1 MELRQLEQL
10 DLLYRLGSVS
20 KVAKAVFLT
29 QPSVSRSL
37 SSLEKELGLS
47 LFERTSNK
55 LRLTPNGERLA
66 KIAGEIINRRDAF
79 ANMAA
84 DLKAKGKKMV
94 VASICST
101 AVMGIIPA
109 IRSRFGEVNIDT
121 AVVSE
126 SEAYEGLDNGK
137 FDMAIVSSERAKGY
151 SYYPLFSEH
160 VRLSV
165 PPGHRFYDCD
175 WISFS
180 DIDSDDII
188 MYDDGGAISKL
199 IRDEAK
205 KAHLIVQTDLAAF
218 KTLVENTS
226 LPYFTSNLLM
236 KRKEELTLAN
246 KRIPIKD
253 TSAHVHFRFA
263 VNENAERLVHQ
274 RAAIISSIM
283 KK

>member
-10 DLLYRLGSVS
+10 NLFYRLGSVS

-55 LRLTPNGERLA
+55 LRLTQNGERLA
-66 KIAGEIINRRDAF
+66 KLAGEIINRRDAF

-84 DLKAKGKKMV
+84 DLKAKGEKML

-109 IRSRFGEVNIDT
+109 IRAHFGEVNIDT
-121 AVVSE
+121 TVVPE
-126 SEAYEGLDNGK
+126 AEAYKGLDDGK
-137 FDMAIVSSERAKGY
+137 FDMAIVSNKRAKGY
-151 SYYPLFSEH
+151 AYYTLFSEDI
-160 VRLSV
+160 RLSV

-175 WISFS
+175 SISFS

-188 MYDDGGAISKL
+188 MYDDGGAISRL
-199 IRDEAK
+199 IRNEAQ
-205 KAHLIVQTDLAAF
+205 KAHFIVQNDLSAF

-236 KRKEELTLAN
+236 NSKEGLALAN
-246 KRIPIKD
+246 KMIPITD
-253 TSAHVHFRFA
+253 PSAHVHFRFA
-263 VNENAERLVHQ
+263 VNENAARLIHQ
-274 RAAIISSIM
+274 RAAIISSIT